1 MKVIIDR
8 FEGDLA
14 IVEIEEGLFGT
25 ISKALIPNADEGDV
39 INISIDK
46 TEAKNK
52 REKINNLINDLF
64 IDWLCSIFFYLLFR
78 MK

>member
-14 IVEIEEGLFGT
+14 IVEIEEGLFAT
-25 ISKALIPNADEGDV
+25 ISKELIPNADEGDI

-64 IDWLCSIFFYLLFR
+64 ID
-78 MK
+78 

>member
-64 IDWLCSIFFYLLFR
+64 ID
-78 MK
+78 

>member
-14 IVEIEEGLFGT
+14 VVEIEEGLFAT
-25 ISKALIPNADEGDV
+25 ISKELIPNADEGDI

-64 IDWLCSIFFYLLFR
+64 ID
-78 MK
+78 